1 MMGGQKHLTLLCL
14 ACLCFATHAAQIVRL
29 DTQQWRL
36 TNANG
41 SISLPTTVPNYPL
54 EVLRVAGVIQEPNY
68 R

>member
-1 MMGGQKHLTLLCL
+1 MMGGKKQLVLLCL
-14 ACLCFATHAAQIVRL
+14 ACLCLVSQAAQIVRL

-41 SISLPTTVPNYPL
+41 TISLPTTVPNYPL
-54 EVLRVAGVIQEPNY
+54 EVLRVNGIIQDPNY

>member
-1 MMGGQKHLTLLCL
+1 MMGVNKQFVLIHL
-14 ACLCFATHAAQIVRL
+14 ACLCLVTQAAQIVRL

-36 TNANG
+36 TNANE

-54 EVLRVAGVIQEPNY
+54 EVLRVNGIIQDPNW

>member
-1 MMGGQKHLTLLCL
+1 MMGGKIQIILIQI
-14 ACLCFATHAAQIVRL
+14 ACLCLVSQAAQVVRL

-36 TNANG
+36 TNANE

-54 EVLRVAGVIQEPNY
+54 EVLRVNGIIQDPNW